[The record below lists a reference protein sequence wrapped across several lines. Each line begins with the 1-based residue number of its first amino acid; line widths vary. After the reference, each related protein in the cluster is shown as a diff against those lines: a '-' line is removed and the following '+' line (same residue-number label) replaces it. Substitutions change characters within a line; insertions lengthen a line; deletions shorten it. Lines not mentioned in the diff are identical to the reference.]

1 MVLNFL
7 ISGFK
12 YIMVLNI
19 MVLNLH
25 SEFLFWEEQL
35 NVIYKGLS
43 QILI

>member
-19 MVLNLH
+19 LVLNLY
-25 SEFLFWEEQL
+25 SEFLFWEDQL